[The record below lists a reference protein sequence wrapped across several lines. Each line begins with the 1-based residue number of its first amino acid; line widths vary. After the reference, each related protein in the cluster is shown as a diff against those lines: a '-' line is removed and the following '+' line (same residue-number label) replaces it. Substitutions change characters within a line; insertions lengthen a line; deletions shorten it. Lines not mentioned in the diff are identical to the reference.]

1 MQLSQTHT
9 DLLCTLSG
17 WLLWETWQ
25 TMNPTGGAFTRDVG
39 IATKTQIDYQN
50 EAKHLSYLFAH
61 VQQLKHFVLQ
71 LFVGFV
77 VAVSLSVVVD
87 DVASAAVDVVVA
99 VCIVPI
105 LQEYLLSN
113 TIGTIVCSCCCCCCA
128 AVNVCCCYHCHSC
141 LVAVAISVVVETVTL
156 SEVKCRNVA
165 IIRI

>member
-1 MQLSQTHT
+1 MQLSQKHT

-17 WLLWETWQ
+17 WPLWETWQ
-25 TMNPTGGAFTRDVG
+25 TMNPTRGAFTREVG
-39 IATKTQIDYQN
+39 IATTTTKTQIDYQN

-77 VAVSLSVVVD
+77 

-113 TIGTIVCSCCCCCCA
+113 TIGTIVCSCCA

-141 LVAVAISVVVETVTL
+141 SVAVAISVVVETVTL